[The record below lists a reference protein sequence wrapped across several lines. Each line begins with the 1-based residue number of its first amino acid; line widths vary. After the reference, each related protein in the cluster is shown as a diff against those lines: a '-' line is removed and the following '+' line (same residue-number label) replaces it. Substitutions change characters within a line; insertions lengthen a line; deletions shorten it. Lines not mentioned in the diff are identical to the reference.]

1 MKKNKWLRLLASLVM
16 ALLLVLPTVFA
27 GASYAEPQGGEINH
41 ITKVDFNLYFYKI
54 GGNTNG
60 INVGCQTDGIRVTN
74 FEVFRFD
81 EAADD
86 WVYAKGTF
94 KADESYRLRV
104 SFKPKDGYDLA
115 GLTKENINLGA
126 IGNPI
131 KDTTDAGSM
140 ERKVIF
146 SLPILTEP
154 VQSKLTFD
162 TNGGNNIGPVIEMK
176 GTKID
181 LTKYVPV
188 KEGFDFDGWY
198 EDMQLTNKI
207 TEVTLT
213 KDMTVYAKW
222 NAKPNPPA
230 HNEEF
235 AITVNPKGGNWNGDT
250 SIKTFMVK
258 KGEYFTLPDA
268 PTRDGYTFKYWKGSM
283 LQPGDK
289 YMVDGEHE
297 FVAVWEKNKVT
308 NDNNNKDKDAKD
320 MNSKNMKNSPQT
332 GDNTSLF
339 SLMFIL
345 LLSGISMIAIS
356 RKYNEEK

>member
-1 MKKNKWLRLLASLVM
+1 MKKTKWLRLMASLVM

-41 ITKVDFNLYFYKI
+41 ITKVDFSLYFYKI
-54 GGNTNG
+54 DGSTNAAS
-60 INVGCQTDGIRVTN
+60 VGCQTDGIKITDYAVL
-74 FEVFRFD
+74 RFD
-81 EAADD
+81 EAEDD

-104 SFKPKDGYDLA
+104 KFETKDGYDLA

-126 IGNPI
+126 IGSPF
-131 KDTTDAGSM
+131 KDKAAGTTIREVTFD
-140 ERKVIF
+140 
-146 SLPILTEP
+146 LPTLTEP
-154 VQSKLTFD
+154 IQSTLTFD
-162 TNGGNNIGPVIEMK
+162 TNGGSNIGPVIEIK
-176 GTKID
+176 GTKVD
-181 LTKYVPV
+181 LTKYMPA
-188 KEGFDFDGWY
+188 KDGFDFDGWY
-198 EDMQLTNKI
+198 EDQQLTKKI

-230 HNEEF
+230 PSQEF
-235 AITVNPKGGNWNGDT
+235 AITVNPKGGNWNGDK

-258 KGEYFTLPDA
+258 KGEYFILPDA

-283 LQPGDK
+283 FKPGDK
-289 YMVDGEHE
+289 YMVDGEHD

-308 NDNNNKDKDAKD
+308 DDKNNKDKDAKD

-339 SLMFIL
+339 SLIFIL
-345 LLSGISMIAIS
+345 LLSSISMIAIS
-356 RKYNEEK
+356 RKNSEEK

>member
-1 MKKNKWLRLLASLVM
+1 MKKTKWLRLMASLVM

-27 GASYAEPQGGEINH
+27 GVSYAEPQGGEINH
-41 ITKVDFNLYFYKI
+41 ITKVDFSLYFYKI
-54 GGNTNG
+54 DGSTNAAS
-60 INVGCQTDGIRVTN
+60 VGCQTDGIRVTDYA
-74 FEVFRFD
+74 VLRFD
-81 EAADD
+81 EAEDD

-94 KADESYRLRV
+94 KADERYRLRV
-104 SFKPKDGYDLA
+104 KFETKDGYDLA

-126 IGNPI
+126 IGSPF
-131 KDTTDAGSM
+131 KDKAVGTTKREVTFD
-140 ERKVIF
+140 
-146 SLPILTEP
+146 LPTLTEP
-154 VQSKLTFD
+154 IQSKLTFD
-162 TNGGNNIGPVIEMK
+162 TNGGSNIGPVIEMK

-181 LTKYVPV
+181 LTKYMPA
-188 KEGFDFDGWY
+188 KDGFDFDGWY
-198 EDMQLTNKI
+198 EDQQLTKKI

-230 HNEEF
+230 PSQEF

-268 PTRDGYTFKYWKGSM
+268 PTKDGYTFKYWRGSM
-283 LQPGDK
+283 FKPGDK
-289 YMVDGEHE
+289 YMVDGEHD

-308 NDNNNKDKDAKD
+308 DDKNNKDKDAKD

-339 SLMFIL
+339 SLIFIL
-345 LLSGISMIAIS
+345 LLSSISMIAIS
-356 RKYNEEK
+356 RKNSEEK